1 MRYLILIIISIFWL
15 DSFSQGTDSDCI
27 HYVDSITN
35 RKVYTFVDKMPEFGN
50 PKGFLVNLVSN
61 IKVDSSFT
69 IVDTKGQ
76 IEFIVETDGNVSNI
90 QISDTINYMIDKE
103 VFDFV
108 VKSKWKVGY
117 CDKRPVPVKMIIPYR
132 FDF

>member
-1 MRYLILIIISIFWL
+1 MFWFESIP
-15 DSFSQGTDSDCI
+15 QEIDSDCS

-50 PKGFLVNLVSN
+50 HKGFLVNLVSD
-61 IKVDSSFT
+61 IEIDSAFT

-76 IEFIVETDGNVSNI
+76 VEFTVETDGKVSDVKI
-90 QISDTINYMIDKE
+90 TDTINQEIDKE

-108 VKSKWKVGY
+108 VKSKWKAGY
-117 CDKRPVPVKMIIPYR
+117 CDKRPVPVRMIIPYR
-132 FDF
+132 FDFQQ